1 MQPMDDVPI
10 RIGDADRDRAIERLR
25 TAMAEGR
32 LTYEEFDQRVETAL
46 QAKYESDLQPLFVD
60 LPTVRAPGEL
70 EVAQPDAPLEY
81 PPQMGFPP
89 GRRYRRA
96 GFYMPLWPITFFV
109 LVASGWRLWWLIFIP
124 MVLAPI
130 IMGNQN
136 HQRNNN
142 HRQLPPQ

>member
-1 MQPMDDVPI
+1 MKPMDDVPI

-32 LTYEEFDQRVETAL
+32 LTYEEFDQRVQTAL
-46 QAKYESDLQPLFVD
+46 QAKYESDLRPLFVD

-70 EVAQPDAPLEY
+70 EPAQPDAPMEY
-81 PPQMGFPP
+81 SPQVAFPP

-96 GFYMPLWPITFFV
+96 GVYLPLWPITFFI
-109 LVASGWRLWWLIFIP
+109 LVASGWRLWWVIFVP
-124 MVLAPI
+124 MVLGPI
-130 IMGNQN
+130 IMSNQN
-136 HQRNNN
+136 RQRNN